1 VWTTRVMVGTS
12 YRKTP
17 VFRSELTY
25 LEFNPTWTVPPTILR
40 QDKLPAIKKD
50 PGYLAANNFSVI
62 DKDGHKVDPAG
73 IDWTAFGKSIP
84 FTLRQEPGP
93 GNALGRV
100 KFIFPNP
107 YFVYMHD
114 TPQRDLFDRPE
125 RTFSSGCIRVE
136 HPFELAALVLRDKK
150 GFGPDQMKAILDS
163 GRTQRVLLDKP
174 VPVLIL
180 YLTAALDPSGNARF
194 YRDIYQRDAAV
205 LRLLDSPVT
214 ADAL

>member
-1 VWTTRVMVGTS
+1 VIIGTS

-17 VFRSELTY
+17 VFRSELKY

-62 DKDGHKVDPAG
+62 DKDGHKVDPAS
-73 IDWTAFGKSIP
+73 IDWSAFGRSIP

-93 GNALGRV
+93 DNALGQV

-107 YFVYMHD
+107 YFVFMHD
-114 TPQRDLFDRPE
+114 TPQRALFDRPE

-136 HPFELAALVLRDKK
+136 HPFELAALVLRDNKD
-150 GFGPDQMKAILDS
+150 FSPDRMKAIIDS

-174 VPVLIL
+174 VAVLIL
-180 YLTAALDPSGNARF
+180 YLTAALDPSGKARF
-194 YRDIYQRDAAV
+194 YRDIYQRDEAV
-205 LRLLDSPVT
+205 LRLLDGPVS